1 MRSGRN
7 IWGRLFDG
15 RSTTTRPIFYKN
27 MEIVHILIDFLAE
40 IAYSDNRRRL
50 LEKQTHKNAFD
61 VCRADIFVG
70 EAEPVMV
77 CGDCGDFAKGGNL
90 P

>member
-50 LEKQTHKNAFD
+50 LEKQTHKNAFG
-61 VCRADIFVG
+61 VCRVDISVS
-70 EAEPVMV
+70 EAEPVMA
-77 CGDCGDFAKGGNL
+77 CGDCGDFVKGGNL